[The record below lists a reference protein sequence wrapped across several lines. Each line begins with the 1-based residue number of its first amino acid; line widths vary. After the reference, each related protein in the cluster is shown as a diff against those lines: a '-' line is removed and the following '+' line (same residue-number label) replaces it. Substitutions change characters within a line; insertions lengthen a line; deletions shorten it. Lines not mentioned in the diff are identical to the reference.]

1 VLEVAPGGEAWERY
15 LELRWAVLRAPW
27 GRPRGSERDAED
39 ARAVHLMIAA
49 PDGTALA
56 VGRLHRVDGATG
68 QIRYMA
74 VAPRARGQGLGR
86 RILAALEGRARA
98 LGLRRIVL
106 DAREEAAGFYLR
118 HGYRVLG
125 RGHLLFGAIPH
136 LRMEKRLAPE
146 GAA

>member
-1 VLEVAPGGEAWERY
+1 VVEVLDRGEG
-15 LELRWAVLRAPW
+15 L
-27 GRPRGSERDAED
+27 
-39 ARAVHLMIAA
+39 
-49 PDGTALA
+49 
-56 VGRLHRVDGATG
+56 
-68 QIRYMA
+68 
-74 VAPRARGQGLGR
+74 APRARGQGLGR

-125 RGHLLFGAIPH
+125 RGHLLFGVIPH